1 MDDSEALLLLLKYDV
16 DVVACEC
23 NGRQGVKVELCSG
36 EVFTVTSFES
46 LLDTIIDQ
54 FGSRQPSEP
63 SEICR
68 NLELAIEDCKLDR
81 LQMQRAGLERL
92 AEKTKKKRQKH

>member
-1 MDDSEALLLLLKYDV
+1 MMDTSEALLSLLKHDV

-46 LLDTIIDQ
+46 LLDTIIDR

-81 LQMQRAGLERL
+81 LQMQQAAFQRPLVKA
-92 AEKTKKKRQKH
+92 KKKR